1 MVADNLERLASIG
14 IAFAAF
20 MAGRWVAAFVAARIA
35 TFSLATALTA
45 LRVALIRTGIGAL
58 IVAAGELIHQFTRLM
73 EKVGGLGEA
82 FRLLGSL
89 AMEIGQR
96 IGMAFQGAF
105 ALMVAGWEGYRA
117 AVFAVLILI
126 SVLNAA
132 GK

>member
-96 IGMAFQGAF
+96 IGMAFQGA
-105 ALMVAGWEGYRA
+105 LR
-117 AVFAVLILI
+117 
-126 SVLNAA
+126 
-132 GK
+132 